1 MTYFPLTQEQQDWQA
16 RAAAIADSDVAPH
29 AEAVDKQR
37 RYPTESLQALKRQ
50 GLWGLRVSKAHGGL
64 GADLLTTCLI
74 VEEIAKR
81 CASTAMCYKMH
92 LEASE
97 VICRIPTAEQVRH
110 IITPMARGEVFATV
124 AGSESW
130 GAGDNWTSARSFSAV
145 RKVDGGYHLDGIRK
159 SYVTSAG
166 EATHH
171 FFICRIGEASSPA
184 QLSLLFVA
192 RDRIDWEILEP
203 WEGLGLRGNCS
214 SPMRFSGFVPEA
226 HRIGNEHTAMRDV
239 SHLFPPVMG
248 LTYAAAYLGVGSG
261 AYEIACQEGN
271 RRFASGARRLDS
283 PINQRRMAEFS
294 TRIEAAQTM
303 LHAVA
308 AAFDNGRLPSMV
320 PVMQA
325 KVFCS
330 ETAVH
335 VTQELMTMFG
345 GTAFAGRLPFERY
358 FRDARAGMI
367 MALANDAAYQD
378 IASMLYRE
386 DDASG

>member
-1 MTYFPLTQEQQDWQA
+1 
-16 RAAAIADSDVAPH
+16 VAPH
-29 AEAVDKQR
+29 AETVDKQR
-37 RYPTESLQALKRQ
+37 RYPTESLQALKRE

-92 LEASE
+92 LEAAE
-97 VICRIPTAEQVRH
+97 VICRIPTEEQIRH
-110 IITPMARGEVFATV
+110 ILAPMARGEVFATV

-145 RKVDGGYHLDGIRK
+145 RKVDGGYQLDGIRK

-171 FFICRIGEASSPA
+171 FFICRIGEASSPS
-184 QLSLLFVA
+184 QLSLLFVE

-214 SPMRFSGFVPEA
+214 SPVRFSGFVPDA

-239 SHLFPPVMG
+239 GHLFPPVMG

-261 AYEIACQEGN
+261 AYEIACKEGN

-283 PINQRRMAEFS
+283 PINQHRMAALA

-303 LHAVA
+303 LHAAA

-335 VTQELMTMFG
+335 TTQELMTMFG

-378 IASMLYRE
+378 MASMLYRE
-386 DDASG
+386 DTASG